1 MGIGGRQHAALLADG
16 AVDPRRIRCIAI
28 SGHSLGCVPLDAAG
42 RLLRDTTPIWSDKR
56 PAEQAA
62 RFFERVDPTHWY
74 RLTGNGFPAPHYTVF
89 KILWYRDHEPEMFG
103 RIHKVLGT
111 KDYVNYRLTGRLA
124 TDYSYASG
132 SGVYDLLGWD
142 YADELLAAADLPRAC
157 CRRSCRR
164 PRSWA
169 G

>member
-1 MGIGGRQHAALLADG
+1 MVGSTRQLLADG
-16 AVDPRRIRCIAI
+16 AADPRSIRCIAI

-42 RLLRDTTPIWSDKR
+42 RLLRDATPIWSDKR

-62 RFFERVDPTHWY
+62 RFFERVDPAHWY

-111 KDYVNYRLTGRLA
+111 KDYVNYG
-124 TDYSYASG
+124 
-132 SGVYDLLGWD
+132 
-142 YADELLAAADLPRAC
+142 
-157 CRRSCRR
+157 
-164 PRSWA
+164 
-169 G
+169 